1 MSINIGNGTANL
13 TYGLDFQ
20 DMRNL
25 TLAGDGDTSTVLL
38 NNISGGE
45 STMAIVLNGLAGGF
59 SASNI
64 ANGFHD
70 VVIDAS
76 QMLGEISVPVIM
88 VNR

>member
-13 TYGLDFQ
+13 TYGLDLQ

-45 STMAIVLNGLAGGF
+45 STMAIVLLV
-59 SASNI
+59 
-64 ANGFHD
+64 D
-70 VVIDAS
+70 LQVIS
-76 QMLGEISVPVIM
+76 QMDSMML
-88 VNR
+88 